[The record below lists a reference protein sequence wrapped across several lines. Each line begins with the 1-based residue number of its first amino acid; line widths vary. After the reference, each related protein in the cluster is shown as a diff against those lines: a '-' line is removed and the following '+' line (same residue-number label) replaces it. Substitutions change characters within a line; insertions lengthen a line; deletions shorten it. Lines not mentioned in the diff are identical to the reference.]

1 MENVYQ
7 ANYNQKKADIA
18 ISIRYKKKKERKKTL
33 RQKQY

>member
-7 ANYNQKKADIA
+7 ANYNQKKVDIA
-18 ISIRYKKKKERKKTL
+18 ISMKYKKKKKKTL